1 MSKLRKKL
9 TYKEG
14 APFIRKGELDVTEG
28 FRKAISEAIK
38 KSGYSREQVVELI
51 EIMTNQR
58 ISKHMLDQATSSKKE
73 YRFPAEVLHAFC
85 VITGSLE
92 PFRVL
97 LRAIGCEVVDPAEEK
112 ALRLARLLKE
122 KERIERE
129 IEKLKREMEVEYV
142 SNA

>member
-1 MSKLRKKL
+1 MSKIRKKL
-9 TYKEG
+9 TCREG
-14 APFIRKGELDVTEG
+14 APLIEKGSLDVAEG
-28 FRKAISEAIK
+28 FRKAVSEAIK

-92 PFRVL
+92 PFRIL
-97 LRAIGCEVVDPAEEK
+97 LHAIGCEVVDPAEEK
-112 ALRLARLLKE
+112 ALKLARLLKE
-122 KERIERE
+122 KEKIERE
-129 IEKLKREMEVEYV
+129 IEKIKREMEVEYA

>member
-1 MSKLRKKL
+1 
-9 TYKEG
+9 
-14 APFIRKGELDVTEG
+14 
-28 FRKAISEAIK
+28 
-38 KSGYSREQVVELI
+38 
-51 EIMTNQR
+51 
-58 ISKHMLDQATSSKKE
+58 
-73 YRFPAEVLHAFC
+73 
-85 VITGSLE
+85 VITGSLD

-129 IEKLKREMEVEYV
+129 IEKLKREMEVEYG

>member
-14 APFIRKGELDVTEG
+14 APLIEKGSLDVTEG

-97 LRAIGCEVVDPAEEK
+97 LHAIGCEVVDPAEEK

-129 IEKLKREMEVEYV
+129 IEKIKRDMEVEYA
-142 SNA
+142 SSA